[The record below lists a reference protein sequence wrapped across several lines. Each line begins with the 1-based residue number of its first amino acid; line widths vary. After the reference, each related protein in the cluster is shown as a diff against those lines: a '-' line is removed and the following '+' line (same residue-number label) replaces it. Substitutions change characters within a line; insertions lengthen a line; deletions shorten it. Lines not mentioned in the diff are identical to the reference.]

1 MLISFVEVADYVD
14 IVGSEVFVG
23 VVFDVVFVDVVS
35 DTVVEFVAHVV
46 FVLAGCDI
54 VLPVFAVSF
63 VLFVLWS
70 FYLVVAVTA
79 ARR

>member
-35 DTVVEFVAHVV
+35 DTVVEFV
-46 FVLAGCDI
+46 VLAGCDI